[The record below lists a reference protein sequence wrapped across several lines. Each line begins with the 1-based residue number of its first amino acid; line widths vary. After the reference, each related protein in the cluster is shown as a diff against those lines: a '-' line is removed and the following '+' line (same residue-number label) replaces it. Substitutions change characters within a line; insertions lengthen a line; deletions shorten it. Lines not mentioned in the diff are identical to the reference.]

1 MLGILLE
8 LKVENVEA
16 GMLVEE
22 MDLAG
27 SASSSGQIVL
37 KCFFSSPNLTSKG
50 SHGTIHFMHL
60 KSLSGNQNTPCI
72 DFCPTKEQS
81 FAVFVAEFNSFS

>member
-16 GMLVEE
+16 GMFVEE

-37 KCFFSSPNLTSKG
+37 KCFFSSPQILPQREAVEQYTSC
-50 SHGTIHFMHL
+50 IL
-60 KSLSGNQNTPCI
+60 KVCQETKTPL
-72 DFCPTKEQS
+72 
-81 FAVFVAEFNSFS
+81 V